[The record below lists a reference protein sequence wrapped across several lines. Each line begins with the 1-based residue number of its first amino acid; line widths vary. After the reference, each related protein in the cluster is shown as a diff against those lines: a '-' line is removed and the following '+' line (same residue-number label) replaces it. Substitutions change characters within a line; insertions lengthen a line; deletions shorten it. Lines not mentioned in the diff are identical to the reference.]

1 MAAIHTTFVHC
12 YKMGG
17 GSPTSTIIFTPP
29 PPQTLNG
36 SAVLSKR
43 SEIRFPAD
51 RGIAGHCARLG
62 ETVNVV
68 DAYADPRFNAD
79 VDRKTGYRSR
89 GLLAVPVKTRRRVLG
104 VLQVVN
110 KFGRSRTGEELGQGD
125 PMQYVVRK
133 LK

>member
-1 MAAIHTTFVHC
+1 M
-12 YKMGG
+12 
-17 GSPTSTIIFTPP
+17 
-29 PPQTLNG
+29 
-36 SAVLSKR
+36 LSKR

-89 GLLAVPVKTRRRVLG
+89 GLLAVPVKTGRRVLG

-110 KFGRSRTGEELGQGD
+110 KFGKVTDRGRVGAGCQ
-125 PMQYVVRK
+125 
-133 LK
+133 